1 MNLFGI
7 GLDFLLNGIDYT
19 IHVICM
25 ADIDISLFTI
35 FVEYKR
41 SNCDSSDQT
50 KKEVASEIS

>member
-25 ADIDISLFTI
+25 ADIDISFFTI
-35 FVEYKR
+35 FVKYKG
-41 SNCDSSDQT
+41 SNCDSSYQS
-50 KKEVASEIS
+50 KKEVASEVS